1 MSGKPDE
8 YNIGDALLEMG
19 WLLVALLVP
28 LGLNLWA
35 QQPFELS
42 KAAVLRTLAWLMTG
56 VWLADCLIR
65 RRSPWRELKCNP
77 LLFPALA
84 LAGVQVLATVFA
96 ADRGLSLWGSYERAQ
111 GTFTLLSYVLLF
123 LVVSAR
129 LQTLDQARRLLTAM
143 MITGVPL
150 VALGLTQA
158 LGWDP
163 VGLVSDARSPL
174 YTTLGRSNFT
184 GAYLALLLPLTVAL
198 TGTAAQCWQ
207 RLAGNGLLLVELV
220 IIGLTLARGAWL
232 AAIVALGMLALL
244 WFWPRLPRNWR
255 WGTLITG
262 LMGLVGGLSVT
273 LWLGRQAGSEAARLT
288 IWQATLELI
297 AQRPLLGHGPD
308 ALGLVFPRV
317 YPPQLVYYQ
326 GRGLTVDRAH
336 NLFLDWTVTTGLL
349 GLLAGLTL
357 VAAFFRAGWRAT
369 QAATDP
375 QRRLLLIACL
385 AAVAGNLAGNL
396 VSFDV
401 TATATVT
408 WLLLALHASLVEG
421 NGWVS
426 SEVEV
431 PPAAEQS
438 PAPGRARWLR
448 WLAAGLV
455 LAGMGWIVIQFNV
468 RPLAADV
475 AAQTAA
481 RQAES
486 GNWTG
491 AIESLEQAVR
501 LWPVEPAHHRALS
514 WAYLQLALN
523 QGPLSWLEQAE
534 AELLAARELRP
545 GDYRVWAALGE
556 LYGLWGNRWEPAKL
570 PLTHHAYHRATTLAP
585 NYAILYTAW
594 GSVDLEGKRFTVA
607 AERFRQAVNLDATD
621 GYAYT
626 HLGDAELALG
636 QVEAAR
642 AAYAQAVHWE
652 PELLPAYIGLA
663 TSSWR
668 LGQRDAAEAALR
680 QAAQI
685 APDHPAIR
693 ALLEEMA
700 LEL

>member
-1 MSGKPDE
+1 MSGKPDK

-35 QQPFELS
+35 QQPFELP
-42 KAAVLRTLAWLMTG
+42 KAAVLRTLAWLLAG

-111 GTFTLLSYVLLF
+111 GTLTLLSYVLLF
-123 LVVSAR
+123 LVVSSR
-129 LQTLDQARRLLTAM
+129 LRILDQAQRLLTAM
-143 MITGVPL
+143 VMTGVPL

-184 GAYLALLLPLTVAL
+184 GAYLALLLPLTAAL
-198 TGTAAQCWQ
+198 TVTAAQRWQ
-207 RLAGNGLLLVELV
+207 RLAGSGLLLAELA
-220 IIGLTLARGAWL
+220 IIGLTMARGAWL
-232 AAIVALGMLALL
+232 AAIMALGTLALL
-244 WFWPRLPRNWR
+244 WFWPRLPRSWR
-255 WGTLITG
+255 RVAFIIG
-262 LMGLVGGLSVT
+262 LTGLVGGLSVT
-273 LWLGRQAGSEAARLT
+273 LWLGRQDGSEAARLT

-297 AQRPLLGHGPD
+297 ARRPLLGHGPD

-326 GRGLTVDRAH
+326 GRGLAVDRAH

-357 VAAFFRAGWRAT
+357 VAAFFRAGWRAA
-369 QAATDP
+369 QAAVDP

-401 TATATVT
+401 TATATAT
-408 WLLLALHASLVEG
+408 WLLLALLSSLVEG
-421 NGWVS
+421 GRWIS
-426 SEVEV
+426 GEVEV
-431 PPAAEQS
+431 PPASEQH
-438 PAPGRARWLR
+438 PAPGRAHWLR
-448 WLAAGLV
+448 WLPAGLV
-455 LAGMGWIVIQFNV
+455 LAGVGWTVVQFNV

-481 RQAES
+481 RRSES
-486 GNWTG
+486 GNWPG
-491 AIESLEQAVR
+491 AIEALEQAVR
-501 LWPVEPAHHRALS
+501 LWPVEPVHHRALS
-514 WAYLQLALN
+514 WAYLQRALN

-570 PLTHHAYHRATTLAP
+570 PLAHDAYRRATTLAP

-594 GSVDLEGKRFTVA
+594 GIVDLEGNRFA
-607 AERFRQAVNLDATD
+607 AAADRVHQAVNMDATD

-642 AAYAQAVHWE
+642 AAYQQAVRWE
-652 PELLPAYIGLA
+652 PELLPAYVGLA

-668 LGQRDAAEAALR
+668 LGQRGAAEAALR
-680 QAAQI
+680 RAAQI
-685 APDHPAIR
+685 DPNHPAIR
-693 ALLEEMA
+693 ALQEEMA
-700 LEL
+700 LEP